1 MLNFAI
7 KTRLMSALELKN
19 NLLRMVIE
27 TDDPLLLKQVIA
39 LFSTLR
45 QEKDW
50 WDLLSTAE
58 KKRIELGMRQAA
70 EGKIVSH
77 EAVRAEVR
85 KILETA

>member
-1 MLNFAI
+1 
-7 KTRLMSALELKN
+7 MSALELKN

-39 LFSTLR
+39 LFATLR

-50 WDLLSTAE
+50 WDLLSDAE
-58 KKRIELGMRQAA
+58 KQKIELGMRQAA

-77 EAVRAEVR
+77 EVVRAEVR
-85 KILETA
+85 QVLGTA

>member
-1 MLNFAI
+1 
-7 KTRLMSALELKN
+7 MSALELKN
-19 NLLRMVIE
+19 NLLRMVVE
-27 TDDPLLLKQVIA
+27 TDDPLLLKQIIA
-39 LFSTLR
+39 LFATLR

-50 WDLLSTAE
+50 WDLISDAE
-58 KKRIELGMRQAA
+58 KQKIELGMRQAA

>member
-1 MLNFAI
+1 
-7 KTRLMSALELKN
+7 MSALELKN

-39 LFSTLR
+39 LFATLR

-50 WDLLSTAE
+50 WDLLSDAE
-58 KKRIELGMRQAA
+58 KQKIELGMRQAA

-77 EAVRAEVR
+77 EVVRAEVR
-85 KILETA
+85 QLLGTA

>member
-1 MLNFAI
+1 
-7 KTRLMSALELKN
+7 MSALELKN